1 MMKLLTVS
9 MLVAV
14 AAAKD
19 CNCDAT
25 DAKSTLDHLKHALG
39 QKAGLIAKWDG
50 VRVGFARPALS
61 YDVGVCG
68 VCVCVF
74 VCSSAGV
81 VGYGLPAR
89 THGLCRGT
97 SRPEPGCRARRLRG
111 CGRRV
116 SQGLAGRDCAGMGRE
131 RATACPF
138 KRRPWVVAP
147 AAPIEPDAAAR
158 GEYAFRALWRM
169 KARTPTPGFIA
180 RHRVMWSAEDSRL
193 ATVAAV
199 P

>member
-50 VRVGFARPALS
+50 VRVGFARPGRLTMRGCA
-61 YDVGVCG
+61 
-68 VCVCVF
+68 VCVCVC
-74 VCSSAGV
+74 VYSAGV
-81 VGYGLPAR
+81 VGYRAAR
-89 THGLCRGT
+89 PYAWVVPRDLEAGTGMPRQASSRLRPSGVAGARRKRLGRDGSGARHGLSFKAAAVGGCARSADRTRRG
-97 SRPEPGCRARRLRG
+97 SARGVRFPCSLAHESPDAHARLYRPPPCYVARR
-111 CGRRV
+111 
-116 SQGLAGRDCAGMGRE
+116 
-131 RATACPF
+131 TAA
-138 KRRPWVVAP
+138 V
-147 AAPIEPDAAAR
+147 
-158 GEYAFRALWRM
+158 
-169 KARTPTPGFIA
+169 
-180 RHRVMWSAEDSRL
+180 